1 MAFVG
6 GGGWRRC
13 GSEKKKH
20 GLALLMTLKKKVVCA
35 GALKCAGMLMCR
47 S

>member
-13 GSEKKKH
+13 GSEKKH